1 MKMCQENPKVF
12 SLWNELAQWS
22 SLVLNKSLCLFF
34 GFVFHIIFVCVYKKM
49 LYFVNIRIFPL
60 LFQKNSVPLRY
71 ENDSED
77 I

>member
-1 MKMCQENPKVF
+1 MPV
-12 SLWNELAQWS
+12 
-22 SLVLNKSLCLFF
+22 F

-49 LYFVNIRIFPL
+49 MYFVNIRIFPL